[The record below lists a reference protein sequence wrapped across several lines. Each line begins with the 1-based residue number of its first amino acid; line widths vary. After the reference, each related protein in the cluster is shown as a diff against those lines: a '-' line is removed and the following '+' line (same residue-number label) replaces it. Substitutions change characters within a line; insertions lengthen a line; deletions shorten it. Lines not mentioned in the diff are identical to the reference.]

1 MSECG
6 KCHEKYEENT
16 ENEPKIMECGDTICS
31 KCIKELKGDNDKFS
45 CPYCKVEINE
55 NIEDIPTNKY
65 LLQVMQTI
73 LCDKCM
79 KEFGDYS
86 NPKRFPRVLKCGHT
100 YCSNCLAENKK
111 ENNDEIQCLDLYCRQ
126 KTNGKVE
133 DLRINKII
141 IQKLENQLNDCLK
154 YVNYQFKS
162 NEIDNCYTIGVIG
175 DSNAGKTSILYFYN
189 TGKIL
194 EETVSTAGFDYSI
207 KYIKYKNKN
216 IRLSVFDTAGQ
227 EKYRSVTIGAMRGFY
242 GVLLV
247 FSLTRLDDTID
258 KETYKNKTFENLKF
272 WLEEF
277 HDINKRENSIVYLL
291 GNKLD
296 DKENRVI
303 DYKDAK
309 NFADNNNLKYFET
322 SAIKGK
328 GIKEVFSKLIED
340 LLDTFPINK
349 PNESDNFSITTR
361 KTNKKK
367 KRC

>member
-16 ENEPKIMECGDTICS
+16 ENEPKIMECGHTICS

-45 CPYCKVEINE
+45 CPYCKVEIKE
-55 NIEDIPTNKY
+55 NIENIPTNKY

-73 LCDKCM
+73 LCDRCM
-79 KEFGDYS
+79 KEFGNYS
-86 NPKRFPRVLKCGHT
+86 NPKRIPRVLKCGHT
-100 YCSNCLAENKK
+100 YCSKCLTENRKK
-111 ENNDEIQCLDLYCRQ
+111 NNNEIQCPDLYCRQ

-133 DLRINKII
+133 DLRTNKII
-141 IQKLENQLNDCLK
+141 IQKLEDQLNDCLK
-154 YVNYQFKS
+154 YVNNAFKHD
-162 NEIDNCYTIGVIG
+162 EIDNCYTVGVIG
-175 DSNAGKTSILYFYN
+175 DSDTGKTSILYYYN
-189 TGKIL
+189 KGQIL
-194 EETVSTAGFDYSI
+194 EETVSTIGFDYSI

-227 EKYRSVTIGAMRGFY
+227 EKYRSATIGTMRGFY

-247 FSLTRLDDTID
+247 FSLIPLNDTID
-258 KETYKNKTFENLKF
+258 KETYKNQTFENLKF

-277 HDINKRENSIVYLL
+277 HAINNRKNCIVYLL

-309 NFADNNNLKYFET
+309 NFAKENNLKYFET
-322 SAIKGK
+322 SAIQGK
-328 GIKEVFSKLIED
+328 GIYEVFSNLIED
-340 LLDTFPINK
+340 LLNTFPTSK
-349 PNESDNFSITTR
+349 PNPSDNFSVKTR
-361 KTNKKK
+361 KTNQKKK
-367 KRC
+367 CC